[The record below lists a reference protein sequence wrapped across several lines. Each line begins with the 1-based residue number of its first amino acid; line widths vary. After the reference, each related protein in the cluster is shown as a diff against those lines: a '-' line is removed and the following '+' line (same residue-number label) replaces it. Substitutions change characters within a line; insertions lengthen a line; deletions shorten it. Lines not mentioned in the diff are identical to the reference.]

1 MKKTAIIGIGNSLR
15 KDDSLGL
22 VLLEKLKEKKTE
34 LPEGMEFIEGGLGG
48 MVLLHY
54 LADFDI
60 AYIIDAV
67 DFSGEPGE
75 LRFFEKDDV
84 VSKKVKISFS
94 THEDDFLKVVKLSEE
109 LNEIPEKI
117 YIFGIQP
124 KDMGLGCDLSPAIEG
139 SIDENLKKIIDKINS
154 LKEKEQ

>member
-15 KDDSLGL
+15 QDDSLGL
-22 VLLEKLKEKKTE
+22 ILLERLKNKKEE
-34 LPEGMEFIEGGLGG
+34 LPDNIDFIDGGSGG

-60 AYIIDAV
+60 VFILDAV
-67 DFSGEPGE
+67 EFGGKPGE
-75 LRFFEKDDV
+75 LRFFEKEEII
-84 VSKKVKISFS
+84 SKKIKINLS
-94 THEDDFLKVVKLSEE
+94 THENDFFKVIKLSEK

-124 KDMGLGCDLSPAIEG
+124 KNLGFGCDISLDISESIEK
-139 SIDENLKKIIDKINS
+139 NLMQIIDKIKR
-154 LKEKEQ
+154 LK